1 MIIVK
6 AERKSDKASDKDIK
20 FEVFE
25 SYILYSLCNKTQL
38 NLALCD
44 KYPINL
50 LIPLELNDEMKQQY
64 EQLKKSG
71 YNILDIN
78 DDFYQDICI
87 PFDSSEG
94 TDMIISD

>member
-1 MIIVK
+1 MEFYIV
-6 AERKSDKASDKDIK
+6 
-20 FEVFE
+20 
-25 SYILYSLCNKTQL
+25 YGNKTQL

-87 PFDSSEG
+87 SFDSSEG
-94 TDMIISD
+94 TDMIISDRVNYINNNDNIKCQSNCKFSK

>member
-1 MIIVK
+1 
-6 AERKSDKASDKDIK
+6 
-20 FEVFE
+20 
-25 SYILYSLCNKTQL
+25 
-38 NLALCD
+38 
-44 KYPINL
+44 
-50 LIPLELNDEMKQQY
+50 MKQQY

-94 TDMIISD
+94 TDMIISDRVNYINNNDNIKCQSNCKFSKYSLENLYLNCSCSSDFDNNEDYLEKKKNI